1 MRKQFHKKRLIEG
14 FTESGKPD
22 MKYYAFDWDDNI
34 LHMPTKIRL
43 KSESGDLVEMSTEDF
58 ATYRS
63 KIGKEDFNYEGE
75 IVVGFYDDPFR
86 NFTEKGDKQFLIDCM
101 MASPGPAWS
110 DFVEAINTGSIFA
123 IITAR
128 GHKPS
133 TIKEACYNFI
143 ISDYDEISSD
153 ELVENL
159 VKYIKLTKKT
169 KLLSKTKK
177 EMIEFYLNM
186 CQFSPVSYNNEE
198 AAKHPEQAKIKALS
212 TFEKN
217 VRRLSE
223 KLGHSYEIENEVS
236 GYFTPTIGFSDD
248 DPKNVEMVK
257 KHTEQDPESIITTYS
272 TAGGIKKKV

>member
-1 MRKQFHKKRLIEG
+1 MRRSKKLHVYEG
-14 FTESGKPD
+14 FTDSGKPD

-43 KSESGDLVEMSTEDF
+43 KSKDGDLVEMSTEDF

-63 KIGKEDFNYEGE
+63 RIGKEDFDYEGE
-75 IVVGFYDDPFR
+75 TVVGFYDDPFR

-110 DFVEAINTGSIFA
+110 DFVEAINSGSVFA

-128 GHKPS
+128 GHTPS
-133 TIKEACYNFI
+133 ILKEACYNFI
-143 ISDYDEISSD
+143 ISNYDEISSD

-169 KLLSKTKK
+169 KLLDKSKK
-177 EMIEFYLNM
+177 ELIEFYLNM

-198 AAKHPEQAKIKALS
+198 AAKNPEIAKIKALNL
-212 TFEKN
+212 FEKN
-217 VRRLSE
+217 VRRLSDR
-223 KLGHSYEIENEVS
+223 LGQSYEIENEIS
-236 GYFTPTIGFSDD
+236 GNFTPTIGFSDD

-257 KHTEQDPESIITTYS
+257 KHVEKDPESIIQTYS